1 MSTGRAANKISR
13 ELGRRIKTLREKRNW
28 SQADMA
34 AHTGLDR
41 SHISEIES
49 GKRAITLVTLQT
61 VASGLDTT
69 MSILLKGL

>member
-1 MSTGRAANKISR
+1 M
-13 ELGRRIKTLREKRNW
+13 E
-28 SQADMA
+28 

-61 VASGLDTT
+61 IAAGFDTT
-69 MSILLKGL
+69 MSALLRGL